1 MNNNNNN
8 NNRQFDDES
17 TVVTSFFLCQ
27 TQTSPLK
34 AAAAAAKQPAAEEE
48 EKEGENLMKIII
60 MDNDKSS
67 SLDTLPKG
75 DKADPAAKAKAKA
88 KKPNKEEEEEQEQ
101 QQRKA
106 DLLPEG
112 DLSSYPLASTTT
124 TSTTPLKSGESKES
138 LQGLKSIILT
148 EHKNVASFVVIGETL
163 DRLYYKDKLVKN
175 QKEFLEWTKINLGFS
190 KSTTYEYI
198 ISYRVGT
205 RFLILGL
212 F

>member
-1 MNNNNNN
+1 MNK
-8 NNRQFDDES
+8 FDDDS
-17 TVVTSFFLCQ
+17 TVVTTTTTTTTLCQ
-27 TQTSPLK
+27 QPGAKLK
-34 AAAAAAKQPAAEEE
+34 KKKEE
-48 EKEGENLMKIII
+48 EKEEENLMKI
-60 MDNDKSS
+60 MAESS
-67 SLDTLPKG
+67 RTDDLPKG
-75 DKADPAAKAKAKA
+75 DKADPAEA
-88 KKPNKEEEEEQEQ
+88 KKPNKEAD

-106 DLLPEG
+106 DLLEA
-112 DLSSYPLASTTT
+112 DLSSSYPASTAP
-124 TSTTPLKSGESKES
+124 TSTPGKSGGESKES

-205 RFLILGL
+205 RL
-212 F
+212 